1 MPCLLITVTP
11 ETIDGDGIISRNQLQ
26 AKCANHWNSKNLLP
40 PAIIVRTL
48 PNQPSKKSRNWSNS
62 NPAYFEAAAA
72 SWLAEKGV
80 DHWLIDLPSVDRES
94 DGGALAAHHA
104 YWNYPDN
111 PRRDSTITE
120 FVYAPDTLE
129 DGRHL
134 LNLQT
139 APFDLDATPSRP
151 IIIPC
156 SQ

>member
-1 MPCLLITVTP
+1 M
-11 ETIDGDGIISRNQLQ
+11 
-26 AKCANHWNSKNLLP
+26 
-40 PAIIVRTL
+40 RTL
-48 PNQPSKKSRNWSNS
+48 PNQATKKSRNWSNS

-104 YWNYPDN
+104 YWNYPGN
-111 PRRDSTITE
+111 PRHHATITE
-120 FVYAPDTLE
+120 FVYAPESLE

-151 IIIPC
+151 VIIPC
-156 SQ
+156 NQI